1 MAAEDERKAGETS
14 TARED
19 GEIAAEREGEPDFTK
34 KHPLECKW
42 TLWFDNP
49 KGGGQ
54 KQSTWGQTL
63 RAVYTF
69 DTVED
74 FWWCAPVA
82 ELCLPVHALGSTH
95 TWRRCA
101 TSVKCVSFKCVGSL
115 SVHLVFL
122 QYICKAMSRRAS
134 CVSPM
139 RL

>member
-19 GEIAAEREGEPDFTK
+19 GEVAPEREGEPDFTK

-54 KQSTWGQTL
+54 QQTTWGQTL

-74 FWWCAPVA
+74 FWWCAA
-82 ELCLPVHALGSTH
+82 AAIGLLCLLEMPCHSHSLLLSQA
-95 TWRRCA
+95 CA
-101 TSVKCVSFKCVGSL
+101 CAPSINAWPHLPSVI
-115 SVHLVFL
+115 
-122 QYICKAMSRRAS
+122 Q
-134 CVSPM
+134 
-139 RL
+139 

>member
-1 MAAEDERKAGETS
+1 MLQCKPPSPTSLQNTSPGASADCFKMAAGEDREVSEPSSAS
-14 TARED
+14 RED
-19 GEIAAEREGEPDFTK
+19 GEVAAERDGEPDFAK

-74 FWWCAPVA
+74 FWWCVV
-82 ELCLPVHALGSTH
+82 L
-95 TWRRCA
+95 
-101 TSVKCVSFKCVGSL
+101 
-115 SVHLVFL
+115 
-122 QYICKAMSRRAS
+122 AS
-134 CVSPM
+134 YT
-139 RL
+139 RLKN